1 MFRSIFNNLIRCLF
15 AALAL
20 TGALGAAAADE
31 DADTC
36 RGTGS
41 IVSHLGLDMR
51 GSYVGSSTSPLRDA
65 GSFDGTDEKVLHS
78 AMSAHL
84 KYAFSYAP
92 STRIGRLYPGAY
104 QGVGLSVMSF
114 ADNSRIGTPV
124 GVYLF
129 QGAPVV
135 RLAQRLTLD
144 YEWNFGASFGWKK
157 YSEDRPTAN
166 LIVGSPINA
175 YINLG
180 LMLHYRLAPQWAIAA
195 GIDLT
200 HWSNGNTAWPNPGVN
215 AIGARAGLIYSFNG
229 RTSSQTLA
237 DVRDV
242 EPVRPHF
249 SYDIVA
255 YGAARKR
262 MTWINGE
269 AELLP
274 GRFGVA
280 GLNFAP
286 MYNFNRFFRAGLSAD
301 VQYDESSGLSR
312 YWVDGTFGD
321 DIKFRRPPFFHQ
333 VSLGFSARGE
343 LVMPIFSINAGI
355 GYNVLGNSDTRNF
368 YQVLALKIDI
378 WHSCFLHI
386 GYQLN
391 SFHNPNN
398 LMIGVGYRF
407 HDRR

>member
-1 MFRSIFNNLIRCLF
+1 M
-15 AALAL
+15 
-20 TGALGAAAADE
+20 
-31 DADTC
+31 
-36 RGTGS
+36 
-41 IVSHLGLDMR
+41 
-51 GSYVGSSTSPLRDA
+51 
-65 GSFDGTDEKVLHS
+65 
-78 AMSAHL
+78 
-84 KYAFSYAP
+84 
-92 STRIGRLYPGAY
+92 
-104 QGVGLSVMSF
+104 
-114 ADNSRIGTPV
+114 
-124 GVYLF
+124 
-129 QGAPVV
+129 
-135 RLAQRLTLD
+135 
-144 YEWNFGASFGWKK
+144 
-157 YSEDRPTAN
+157 
-166 LIVGSPINA
+166 
-175 YINLG
+175 
-180 LMLHYRLAPQWAIAA
+180 
-195 GIDLT
+195 
-200 HWSNGNTAWPNPGVN
+200 
-215 AIGARAGLIYSFNG
+215 
-229 RTSSQTLA
+229 
-237 DVRDV
+237 
-242 EPVRPHF
+242 
-249 SYDIVA
+249 A